1 MKSWVPLLFFFTT
14 LTPVTQAAG
23 VLPELDRFVWNFTLL
38 ATPDNSN
45 STDQFTIQFGADR
58 LAFGE
63 ILLVNV
69 FAKGQTL
76 ATYTKTLRGQGTGTN
91 GYLYFGDLD
100 AVFPGSEGSVT
111 LDMVNGT
118 VEIARISI
126 LFYTPVSS
134 AFATLSPELRLVP
147 EPGVPMM
154 ILGGFLTGI
163 FKRRRS

>member
-1 MKSWVPLLFFFTT
+1 MKYWVSILFFIA
-14 LTPVTQAAG
+14 TPASTTQAAA
-23 VLPELDRFVWNFTLL
+23 VLPDLDRFVWNFTLL

-45 STDQFTIQFGADR
+45 STDQFSIQFGTDR
-58 LAFGE
+58 LTSGE

-69 FAKGQTL
+69 FANGQSL

-118 VEIARISI
+118 VEIARLSI
-126 LFYTPVSS
+126 RFNTPVSS

-147 EPGVPMM
+147 EPGIPMM

-163 FKRRRS
+163 LIRRRP